1 MKVKEVM
8 TKDVVTL
15 NQFDSLREA
24 AEALAKHGISGA
36 PVIGADGELI
46 GILTE
51 ADILRAVGGSADRVK
66 MVYPSLHTMGVFFE
80 MSRGEIE
87 ILKAFEEQANSVVG
101 DAMTKKV
108 ITCGPEDDLN
118 EVARQLYMKGINRVP
133 VVDADGHVVG
143 IVTRGDIVRAFCV
156 QGGVP
161 LEEDAEEEG
170 RGPTAGAVKAPP
182 KKAAKCAPGARPE
195 KKAEPGKGEP
205 GKGGPEKDRHIKP

>member
-15 NQFDSLREA
+15 NQFASLREA
-24 AEALAKHGISGA
+24 AETLAKNGISGA
-36 PVIGADGELI
+36 PVVGTDGELI

-108 ITCGPEDDLN
+108 ITCVPNDDLN
-118 EVARQLYMKGINRVP
+118 EVARQLYMKSINRVP
-133 VVDADGHVVG
+133 VVDGEGHVVG

-170 RGPTAGAVKAPP
+170 KGPAAGAVKAPP
-182 KKAAKCAPGARPE
+182 KKAAKCEPRARPE
-195 KKAEPGKGEP
+195 RKGEP
-205 GKGGPEKDRHIKP
+205 GKDKGLKP